1 MDLKDISTPAELLE
15 ANNTPNAE
23 LQTALDAVAEL
34 GGEDLKKLL
43 LHTVGVLGE
52 AHDYM
57 AESELRDGNT
67 ESAFAW
73 AKDEANLHTI
83 WNILNGIEL

>member
-1 MDLKDISTPAELLE
+1 MDIKDISTPADLLA
-15 ANNTPNAE
+15 ANNSTNPE

-34 GGEDLKKLL
+34 GGEDMKKLL
-43 LHTVGVLGE
+43 LHAISVLGE

-57 AESELRDGNT
+57 AESELKDGNT